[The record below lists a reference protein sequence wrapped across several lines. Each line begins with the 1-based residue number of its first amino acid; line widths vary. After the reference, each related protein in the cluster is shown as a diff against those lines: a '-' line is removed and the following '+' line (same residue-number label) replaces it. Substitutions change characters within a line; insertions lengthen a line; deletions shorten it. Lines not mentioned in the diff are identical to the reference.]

1 MRILFE
7 RDDGPKII
15 AKRLNV
21 SFNLLLYIRNTF
33 FVHASDGFFLNLVPV
48 HFALKGGKNGGRLYF
63 RRLYIWV
70 VPDQLLDSLDVF
82 LFLYRGNRPCVFSN
96 VIDGNLIFPVT

>member
-48 HFALKGGKNGGRLYF
+48 HFALK
-63 RRLYIWV
+63 RRKE
-70 VPDQLLDSLDVF
+70 Q
-82 LFLYRGNRPCVFSN
+82 R
-96 VIDGNLIFPVT
+96 